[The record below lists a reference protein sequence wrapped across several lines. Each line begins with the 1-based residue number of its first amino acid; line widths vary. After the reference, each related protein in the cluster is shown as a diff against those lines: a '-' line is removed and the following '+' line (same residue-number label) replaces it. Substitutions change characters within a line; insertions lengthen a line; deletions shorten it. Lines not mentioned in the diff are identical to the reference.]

1 MVDSKEIGAF
11 EIDSKIKNGRLAL
24 IYKNGKVAKPQIWF
38 QDLSCKWYFI
48 ANTFTDYFRLMIMHL
63 GLPNWHYAF
72 TEVGLDPQ
80 TLQWFR
86 FLSPERLAIDIEN
99 RKNFESGKKRSHD
112 DINSAQNKLLNDKI
126 KVEGLKRKKR
136 RLRLKSKGNNDAV
149 IEKFTAQSS
158 KQAKYAKT
166 TVKKK
171 DASDIRSL
179 DARLTV
185 GSPGMHGFNH

>member
-1 MVDSKEIGAF
+1 
-11 EIDSKIKNGRLAL
+11 
-24 IYKNGKVAKPQIWF
+24 
-38 QDLSCKWYFI
+38 
-48 ANTFTDYFRLMIMHL
+48 MIMHL

-99 RKNFESGKKRSHD
+99 RKNAEANSKRQRRD
-112 DINSAQNKLLNDKI
+112 DLNSAQNKLLNEKI
-126 KVEGLKRKKR
+126 KVEGIKRKKR
-136 RLRLKSKGNNDAV
+136 RMRLKSKGNSDAV

-171 DASDIRSL
+171 DASEVRRL
-179 DARLTV
+179 DARMAA
-185 GSPGMHGFNH
+185 GSPGILGAGFNPLVSSGTGTDMHNTSAINTTQNQGGT